1 MRNLLLLVLM
11 LGIGMSDLVAQ
22 CCSGGV
28 PISSNLGLASKNA
41 GTLQF
46 QLSYDYNTLRDLF
59 IERQRLEDDTRER
72 NTHSVLLETSYDLN
86 DAFSVT
92 GLFSWVQ
99 QERIISTL
107 PGQSNLTRNT
117 GIGDGIFLLK
127 YNVITPNINPGNPN
141 RQITVGAGPKIPFGR
156 SDFTDEIGIL
166 LPADLQP
173 GTGAW
178 DAIFWGYVAQHN
190 VIRRSTVLTLISTL
204 RLPGTGLRNNGLQ
217 QYQFGTEFQAQL
229 GISDRFVF
237 AGLVLDPMLT
247 LQVRTVKQ
255 DKFRDDFDANFNL
268 FPNTGGSYLY
278 AVPSININLNPDMAV
293 RASGTLPVY
302 RELIGTQVTTSYK
315 LSLAFYYALSFSKK
329 KSFGPAPQ
337 VAPNPRRP

>member
-1 MRNLLLLVLM
+1 MKNLLLAIM
-11 LGIGMSDLVAQ
+11 ILGLGMGNLFAQ

-59 IERQRLEDDTRER
+59 IDRQKLDDDTRER
-72 NTHSVLLETSYDLN
+72 NTHSVLLETSYDIN
-86 DAFSVT
+86 KDFSVT

-107 PGQSNLTRNT
+107 PGRSTITRNT

-127 YNVITPNINPGNPN
+127 YNILNPEHSPN
-141 RQITVGAGPKIPFGR
+141 RQVTVGAGPKIPFGR

-178 DAIFWGYVAQHN
+178 DAIFWGYIAQHN
-190 VIRRSTVLTLISTL
+190 VMRRTTVLTLISTL
-204 RLPGTGLRNNGLQ
+204 RLPGTGLRNNDLQ

-229 GISDRFVF
+229 GISDRFVL

-255 DKFRDDFDANFNL
+255 DKFRDDFEGNFNM
-268 FPNTGGSYLY
+268 FPNTGGNYLY
-278 AVPSININLNPDMAV
+278 AVPSINVNLNPDMAV

-302 RELIGTQVTTSYK
+302 RNLTGTQVTTTYK

-329 KSFGPAPQ
+329 KNFGSFPQ